1 MQDSKILWILCRSC
15 LHGTL
20 MDFLVKRNYLENVSG
35 FESCGKYAWRNFIYI
50 TSKEPKKRTKRLKN
64 IWAEF
69 WQISTFGSHKKR
81 FYKVKYS
88 FSSINTEVKI
98 IVKKLLFALL
108 KSLYWANDL
117 SWVIDNICLDL
128 SSHSS

>member
-1 MQDSKILWILCRSC
+1 MQDSQILWILCRSC

-69 WQISTFGSHKKR
+69 SQISMFGSHKKKD
-81 FYKVKYS
+81 FTKQSLLCIKS
-88 FSSINTEVKI
+88 KVKI

-108 KSLYWANDL
+108 KSLYRANDL

-128 SSHSS
+128 SPHSS